1 MKGLFPVTAYVQVCG
16 GCQGNSCGYGILATK
31 GTLWCLLRIS
41 CVCGDLQLAVYVDT
55 ILMHWNTSKF
65 VLYDCMLIRVIQ
77 LLSHACMT
85 KHILYMNACRYI
97 LNDMCPPLWL
107 WLPSS
112 STKIYIYNYTCTLQY
127 IEYYRTSI
135 EYSGVRANIGRRHTS
150 MACCLSY
157 WSQHFIRS
165 YYNNWIN

>member
-1 MKGLFPVTAYVQVCG
+1 MPLHQPPLSSTNFLLSPPTSFSLLHFLWLCTWTLY
-16 GCQGNSCGYGILATK
+16 SCT
-31 GTLWCLLRIS
+31 GTHQSLYCMI
-41 CVCGDLQLAVYVDT
+41 VY
-55 ILMHWNTSKF
+55 
-65 VLYDCMLIRVIQ
+65 MLIRVIQ

-127 IEYYRTSI
+127 IEYYRTNI
-135 EYSGVRANIGRRHTS
+135 EYSGVRAIIGRRHTS

-165 YYNNWIN
+165 YYNN